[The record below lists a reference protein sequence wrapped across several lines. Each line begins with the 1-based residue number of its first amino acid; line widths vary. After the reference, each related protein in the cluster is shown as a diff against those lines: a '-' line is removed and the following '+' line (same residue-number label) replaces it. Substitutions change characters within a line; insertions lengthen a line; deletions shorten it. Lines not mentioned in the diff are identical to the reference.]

1 MPTSNPPLSK
11 PPNAHCI
18 RLADPVA
25 PSNNL
30 GHTHRRSKYC
40 GNRHVLPH
48 PHHPNATQVQE
59 PRTATFAHTLN
70 WLFCRSQ
77 IDLSALLRQHEKQ
90 VMANV
95 ANGASSRV
103 AQTSGYS
110 SYETSLVHVGESA
123 VSPVLAVSDELKP
136 NMLKSVVRKG
146 DSSYIF
152 CTEVQVMA
160 AENSFDAHKLSVV
173 IPTTS
178 HHQDDAVP
186 PQLMR
191 IDCDVVNRELLPIV
205 NATNV
210 IHP

>member
-1 MPTSNPPLSK
+1 
-11 PPNAHCI
+11 
-18 RLADPVA
+18 
-25 PSNNL
+25 
-30 GHTHRRSKYC
+30 
-40 GNRHVLPH
+40 
-48 PHHPNATQVQE
+48 
-59 PRTATFAHTLN
+59 
-70 WLFCRSQ
+70 
-77 IDLSALLRQHEKQ
+77 
-90 VMANV
+90 MANV

-178 HHQDDAVP
+178 HHQGTFVKHLRTD
-186 PQLMR
+186 
-191 IDCDVVNRELLPIV
+191 
-205 NATNV
+205 NV
-210 IHP
+210 HDTLSSCS